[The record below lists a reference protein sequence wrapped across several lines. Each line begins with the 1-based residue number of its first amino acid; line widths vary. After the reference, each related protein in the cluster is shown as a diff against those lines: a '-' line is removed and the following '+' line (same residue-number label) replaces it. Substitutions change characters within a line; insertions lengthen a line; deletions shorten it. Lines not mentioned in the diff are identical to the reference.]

1 MKLPLTR
8 GLLLALISLLALVAG
23 PARAECYIIPL
34 HTIIFEGDSA
44 LLTVQCNE
52 SSDPVFDSVDWKKDG
67 SSVIGGAMAITL
79 STPTT
84 SRQYTY
90 RTPATLV
97 EGSYAY
103 TMVGMV
109 GATPTASGNA
119 RVVVRGGLNQ
129 TLTVNK
135 SPGAGGTV
143 TQMTTGAPIIDC
155 GATCTA
161 SPARNSTLTLVATP
175 NAGYDFAGWS
185 GDCAGTGTCTLTMSA
200 NRTVTASFTAQP
212 VVASCGAANAQV
224 YHQTDFDA
232 LANTTLCSGGGSAT
246 SKVSTAT
253 AHRWSCGTASCQAAR
268 GYNVVAS
275 VGAQAGGTLAPT
287 GTHLVQA
294 GRTKRFTLNPGSNGV
309 NMTESTCGGSLSGT
323 TAYTTNAITQDC
335 TVIANFPPPVTVTA
349 AIQGQAAGVISTAQ
363 GSISPATQSVAP
375 GTTTTFTVDPAA
387 GYSASVTGSCP
398 TGSYNVTSKIY
409 TTGVITTACTVTATF
424 TNTTP
429 SYTVTYT
436 KAGVTS
442 GGTISKTSESVQ
454 QGGTGSVLITPSTG
468 YNVSASGCSGS
479 PTAAQSA
486 AYTYT
491 TGSIVGNCTVTIT
504 FTAQGSSPATDPGY
518 NSNQLWIPP
527 TAIASPLSASN
538 LVVADRTGVNTSVY
552 YIPGCLNGEA
562 APNYYSQC
570 AGNSSYTGTPAGL
583 SESYTVTLDLNKV
596 LSLRFKAN
604 ATVTNARSIKL
615 SAPDGGSNLGRSM
628 SLWITS
634 DPTTSYEAAPAACKA
649 TADQNLYVYTGS
661 GGIYCPLT
669 ANGNYYINIRGN
681 TTCANCRYKLDGT
694 FDDFV
699 N

>member
-8 GLLLALISLLALVAG
+8 GLLVSLTALLAVLAQ
-23 PARAECYIIPL
+23 PAHAACYISPL
-34 HTIIFEGDSA
+34 HTIISEGDSTV
-44 LLTVQCNE
+44 LTVQC
-52 SSDPVFDSVDWKKDG
+52 DDALPFDTVDWKKDG
-67 SSVIGGAMAITL
+67 VSVIGGAMAITL

-97 EGSYAY
+97 EGSYVY
-103 TMVGMV
+103 KMTGVKDSN
-109 GATPTASGNA
+109 PTESSEA

-155 GATCTA
+155 GATCSA

-268 GYNVVAS
+268 GYNVTSS
-275 VGAQAGGTLAPT
+275 VGAQADGTMTPT

-294 GRTKRFTLNPGSNGV
+294 GRTKRYTLAANTNFGV
-309 NMTESTCGGSLSGT
+309 SMSGTCGGSLSGT

-349 AIQGQAAGVISTAQ
+349 TDNGSANGDITPASRDVPPGQ
-363 GSISPATQSVAP
+363 
-375 GTTTTFTVDPAA
+375 TTTFTVTPNT
-387 GYSASVTGSCP
+387 GYSAAASGCGGSLSG
-398 TGSYNVTSKIY
+398 TTY

-479 PTAAQSA
+479 PTTTQSA

-504 FTAQGSSPATDPGY
+504 FTAQGSSPSTDPGIG
-518 NSNQLWIPP
+518 SNQLWIPP

-538 LVVADRTGVNTSVY
+538 LVVADHSGGPSYPPMT
-552 YIPGCLNGEA
+552 YIPGCLNGEGASTYSTGCA
-562 APNYYSQC
+562 ANT
-570 AGNSSYTGTPAGL
+570 SYTGTPAGL

-596 LSLRFKAN
+596 LSLRYRAN
-604 ATVTNARSIKL
+604 ATITNARSIKL
-615 SAPDGGSNLGRSM
+615 SSSDGSSNLGRSM
-628 SLWITS
+628 SLWITT
-634 DPTTSYEAAPAACKA
+634 DPTTSYEAAATACKA
-649 TADQNLYVYTGS
+649 TADQNLYVYTGT

-669 ANGNYYINIRGN
+669 ANGVYYVNVRGN
-681 TTCANCRYKLDGT
+681 TSCSNCRYKVDGT
-694 FDDFV
+694 QDDFQ
-699 N
+699 